1 MADTRIATVGIW
13 DLRPADITEIRTDS
27 GGLFL
32 RIGETVNICT
42 GFSEGDPAAEAAGLR
57 ALSEA
62 AARQAGEL
70 ERMAAGRKGEGNG

>member
-27 GGLFL
+27 GGQFL

-42 GFSEGDPAAEAAGLR
+42 GFSRG
-57 ALSEA
+57 
-62 AARQAGEL
+62 
-70 ERMAAGRKGEGNG
+70 